1 MRKVLEAA
9 ENLHLREGMA
19 VDLAMGPNDEVEG
32 IVTHFGMCFGA
43 KAVVLTTGTFMNGTI
58 WVGRKQLPAGRC
70 ALCVSVSRWISY
82 SRHSFV
88 NWAACLV
95 GQSKLGNFSAVC
107 PVHTGPRGALS
118 WTSTSNTFPIVPLV
132 I

>member
-19 VDLAMGPNDEVEG
+19 VDLAMGPNDDVEG

-70 ALCVSVSRWISY
+70 ALLFLFQDGSHTLNTY
-82 SRHSFV
+82 
-88 NWAACLV
+88 
-95 GQSKLGNFSAVC
+95 LG
-107 PVHTGPRGALS
+107 TGPPALWGRAS
-118 WTSTSNTFPIVPLV
+118 LGISLLSVLYTWGTVMT
-132 I
+132 